1 MSNQPANLALRFFL
15 ELAALFA
22 LAYWGWTQHDGL
34 VRLLWTIGLPLV
46 AAALWGVFRVNG
58 DPGKA
63 PVPVPGILRL
73 ALEALIF
80 GGAVWALYA
89 AGQETCS
96 LIFGVVIVLHYLI
109 SYDRVIWLLRQGRT

>member
-1 MSNQPANLALRFFL
+1 
-15 ELAALFA
+15 
-22 LAYWGWTQHDGL
+22 

-63 PVPVPGILRL
+63 PLPVPGILRL

-89 AGQETCS
+89 AGQETWS

>member
-89 AGQETCS
+89 AGQETWS
-96 LIFGVVIVLHYLI
+96 LVFGVVIVLHYLI